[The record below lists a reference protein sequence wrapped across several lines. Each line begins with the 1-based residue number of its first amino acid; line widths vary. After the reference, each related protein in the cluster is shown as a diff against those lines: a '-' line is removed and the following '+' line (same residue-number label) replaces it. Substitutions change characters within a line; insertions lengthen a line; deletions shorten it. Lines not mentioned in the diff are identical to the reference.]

1 MSEVY
6 VVIWEDRHSDTEIQ
20 VFANAAEAVLW
31 ASEAAKGSD
40 RFDELKEY
48 FYDKPDECP
57 ADLNWV
63 KRTSY
68 LYFGQYSC
76 EGDHIEVR
84 KATVRSV

>member
-1 MSEVY
+1 MLAGINRLERSRDFLTGQNEK
-6 VVIWEDRHSDTEIQ
+6 T
-20 VFANAAEAVLW
+20 AEAVLW